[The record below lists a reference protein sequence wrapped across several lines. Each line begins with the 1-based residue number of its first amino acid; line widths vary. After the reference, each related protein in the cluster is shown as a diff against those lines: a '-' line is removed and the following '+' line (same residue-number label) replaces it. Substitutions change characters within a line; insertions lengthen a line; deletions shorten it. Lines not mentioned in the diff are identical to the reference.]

1 MAELPLPQRVGK
13 TAGGWGFFFTR
24 MHVALKE
31 WLERKWSATGPELQ
45 TPSTNKP
52 WVSARQVE
60 LQTHGVEAA
69 LDTRARPACMAIDL
83 GERV

>member
-31 WLERKWSATGPELQ
+31 WLERKWSAPVL
-45 TPSTNKP
+45 
-52 WVSARQVE
+52 VE
-60 LQTHGVEAA
+60 LQAPNYRHLA
-69 LDTRARPACMAIDL
+69 LTSPGCPRAKWSCRHMASRLPWTRGLDL
-83 GERV
+83 RAWP